1 MVSCDAGM
9 SPTRGQVII
18 NNRIVSYLRWGS
30 GARHVL
36 LLHGVTSS
44 ARSWWRVAPGIASLG
59 YCVTAFDMPGHG
71 ESNLI
76 GHHDIPHI
84 ADHLSAACA
93 ALAIPIHTLLG
104 HSWGGATALV
114 MAQSQP
120 LQRLILID
128 PLIKLDPSGG
138 AQLVAK
144 YGEGVGHSSAETL
157 PWLTARNK
165 LWHRCDVQWKAE
177 ALQQCRRE
185 AVEGLLLNSGEWDIT
200 PLFAQITTNTLCLVA
215 DTAATIIPAASI
227 PTIQKAL
234 SQHTGRWVQIAG
246 TDHNMYRGGFDVTMP
261 RLIEWIKEDSDDSTS
276 N

>member
-9 SPTRGQVII
+9 TPTRGQVIV
-18 NNRIVSYLRWGS
+18 NNRIVSYLQWGS
-30 GARHVL
+30 STRHAV

-59 YCVTAFDMPGHG
+59 YSVTAFDMPGHG
-71 ESNLI
+71 ESTLI

-84 ADHLSAACA
+84 ATHITATCQ
-93 ALAIPIHTLLG
+93 ALDIPIHTLIG

-128 PLIKLDPSGG
+128 PLIRLNPVSG

-144 YGEGVGHSSAETL
+144 YGEGVGHPSNETL

-177 ALQQCRRE
+177 ALHQCRRE

-200 PLFAQITTNTLCLVA
+200 DLFTQIATKTLCLAA
-215 DTAATIIPAASI
+215 DEANTIIPTTSI
-227 PTIQKAL
+227 PIIQQAL
-234 SQHTGRWVQIAG
+234 HQHAGRWLQIAA

-261 RLIEWIKEDSDDSTS
+261 RLIEWLKEGNDDRTS

>member
-9 SPTRGQVII
+9 TPTRGQVIV
-18 NNRIVSYLRWGS
+18 NDRIVSYLTWGS
-30 GARHVL
+30 GTPHVV

-84 ADHLSAACA
+84 ATHIAAACQ
-93 ALAIPIHTLLG
+93 ALDIPIQTLIG
-104 HSWGGATALV
+104 HSWGGAIALV

-128 PLIKLDPSGG
+128 PLIRLNPDSG

-144 YGEGVGHSSAETL
+144 YGEGVGHASNETI

-165 LWHRCDVQWKAE
+165 FWHRCDVQWKAE
-177 ALQQCRRE
+177 ALHQCRRE

-200 PLFAQITTNTLCLVA
+200 ELFNQISTKTLCLAA
-215 DTAATIIPAASI
+215 DEAATIIPPGSI
-227 PTIQKAL
+227 PIIQQAL
-234 SQHTGRWVQIAG
+234 SRHAGRWLQISA
-246 TDHNMYRGGFDVTMP
+246 TDHNMYRGGFDITMP
-261 RLIEWIKEDSDDSTS
+261 RLIEWLKEGSDDRAS

>member
-9 SPTRGQVII
+9 TPTRGQVIV

-30 GARHVL
+30 GTRHAV

-71 ESNLI
+71 ESNLM

-84 ADHLSAACA
+84 AQHLAAACQ
-93 ALAIPIHTLLG
+93 ALDIAIHTLIG

-120 LQRLILID
+120 LQRLVLID
-128 PLIKLDPSGG
+128 PLLQLDPQRG

-144 YGEGVGHSSAETL
+144 YGEGVGHPSTETL

-165 LWHRCDVQWKAE
+165 QWHRCDVQWKAE
-177 ALQQCRRE
+177 ALQQCRQE

-200 PLFAQITTNTLCLVA
+200 DVFTTITTKTLCLVA
-215 DTAATIIPAASI
+215 DATATIIPAPSMPA
-227 PTIQKAL
+227 IQQAL
-234 SQHTGRWVQIAG
+234 HQHAGRWLQIAG

-261 RLIEWIKEDSDDSTS
+261 RLIEWLKEGSDDRA
-276 N
+276 NN